1 MYQLVVQ
8 DEDEQ
13 EQGHAPKRQHV
24 LQHLVQRMDSQK
36 KSLPSSMPMFYVA
49 DLTGIVAVMVPEAL
63 VEAWLPFLMATE
75 LGSVKYTFSGLS
87 FENATGGKELYD
99 SMPLQFDTPIG
110 YQLPISPAILV
121 VTPSSS
127 FRVMSSVCDLDSTHA
142 DSSHIPL
149 GAGALSQLLSARE
162 GLVDVLGK
170 GAAPGNIKSPSRATV
185 LVHVEYIASAP
196 SASWSEDPYDLQL
209 LLCVRDESLAP
220 ANAHNALL
228 LINDH
233 FKMLSCAALLKVGD
247 CLLVRDAIVC
257 LPSHHRFS
265 LRLVL
270 FFARRACP
278 APALLAFD
286 RHRAYHVRMCRIACT

>member
-1 MYQLVVQ
+1 MQE
-8 DEDEQ
+8 EDEQ

-24 LQHLVQRMDSQK
+24 LQNLVQRMDSQK
-36 KSLPSSMPMFYVA
+36 KSLPSSTPMFYVA

-63 VEAWLPFLMATE
+63 VETWLPLLMATE

-87 FENATGGKELYD
+87 FESATGGKELYD
-99 SMPLQFDTPIG
+99 SMPLQFATPVG

-121 VTPSSS
+121 VTNSSS
-127 FRVMSSVCDLDSTHA
+127 FRVMSSGCDLDSTHA

-149 GAGALSQLLSARE
+149 GAGAVSQLLSARE

-170 GAAPGNIKSPSRATV
+170 GAPGNIKSPSRATV

-209 LLCVRDESLAP
+209 LMCVRDESLAP

-257 LPSHHRFS
+257 PPSHHRCS
-265 LRLVL
+265 LCLR
-270 FFARRACP
+270 
-278 APALLAFD
+278 ALL
-286 RHRAYHVRMCRIACT
+286 R